1 MKTKVLDF
9 LAGVLFV
16 LGYLLLSG
24 FAGNMDPEVEQLAR
38 DEGGAVAVEL
48 VCAESGDG
56 YDAVEPP
63 AARPLPVS
71 QPEPHGAFLVRCVV
85 R

>member
-9 LAGVLFV
+9 LAGALFV

-24 FAGNMDPEVEQLAR
+24 FAGNMDPEVEQMAR
-38 DEGGAVAVEL
+38 DDAGAVAVEL
-48 VCAESGDG
+48 VCAEGPVG
-56 YDAVEPP
+56 YDAVESS
-63 AARPLPVS
+63 AARPLLVS
-71 QPEPHGAFLVRCVV
+71 QPEPRDAFLVHCVA

>member
-1 MKTKVLDF
+1 MKTKVLEL

-24 FAGNMDPEVEQLAR
+24 FAGNRDPEVEQLAR
-38 DEGGAVAVEL
+38 EEAGAVAVEL
-48 VCAESGDG
+48 VCAESGNG
-56 YDAVEPP
+56 YDAISAT
-63 AARPLPVS
+63 AARPRLVS
-71 QPEPHGAFLVRCVV
+71 QHGLRSAFLVRCVA